1 MQTLYEAAQR
11 FSDGRRRV
19 RNQPLSEKMKP
30 GEDPCEAARRVRCPW
45 IMRVSMAT
53 SGNLTPTTSHNAQ
66 QEVVQSWLVMFNA
79 LLSSMNM
86 YIFTFGMHAIR
97 YW

>member
-1 MQTLYEAAQR
+1 
-11 FSDGRRRV
+11 
-19 RNQPLSEKMKP
+19 
-30 GEDPCEAARRVRCPW
+30 
-45 IMRVSMAT
+45 MAT